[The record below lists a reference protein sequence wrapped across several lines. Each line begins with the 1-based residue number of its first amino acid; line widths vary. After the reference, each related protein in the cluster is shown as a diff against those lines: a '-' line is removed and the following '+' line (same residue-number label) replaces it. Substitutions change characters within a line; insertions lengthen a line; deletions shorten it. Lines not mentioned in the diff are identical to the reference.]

1 MAEHTGQLSA
11 EGLTQH
17 SIKTSCGSVIQ
28 CHLRRSV
35 PLASQAS
42 PRPLLVLLH
51 GYPQTSFMWRHL
63 IKLLPSDIALFIPD
77 LPGYGRSTPSTT
89 GHDKRTVGLAVLEA
103 LDTLLGQVS
112 GLEFP
117 YPIVLG
123 GHDRGARICHRLA
136 VDFPNLMLALDPRL
150 ANLVS
155 LRFSLEGTLLL
166 DILPTL
172 EQWRSFSKSTTA
184 AGSYHW
190 SFLANMPLAFDM
202 IKAYGPAKYC
212 KDLIT
217 RWQGENP
224 TGLHSD
230 GAVLV
235 YAAAFEND
243 DVVRATCQ
251 DYVAG
256 AGVDVEEQE
265 KDQQAGRK
273 MEGDVLVV
281 YSERFLGKGG
291 KVDVEGIWSDWVKEG
306 THLTVEPIKGH
317 AGHFIA
323 EEVPAE
329 VAEIMMRVL
338 GHCLRRIQ
346 L

>member
-1 MAEHTGQLSA
+1 MAETIGQLSA

-17 SIKTSCGSVIQ
+17 SVKTNCGSVIQ
-28 CHLRRSV
+28 CHFRPAVL
-35 PLASQAS
+35 PAPGAP

-63 IKLLPSDIALFIPD
+63 IKLLPSDLPLFIPD

-89 GHDKRTVGLAVLEA
+89 GHDKRTIGLAVLEA
-103 LDTLLGQVS
+103 LDTLLGQTS
-112 GLEFP
+112 GLESS

-136 VDFPNLMLALDPRL
+136 VDFPNLELALDSRL

-155 LRFSLEGTLLL
+155 QRFRLENTLLL

-217 RWQGENP
+217 RWQGNNP
-224 TGLHSD
+224 ASLHSD
-230 GAVLV
+230 NAVEV

-243 DVVRATCQ
+243 EVVRATCE

-273 MEGDVLVV
+273 MGGNVLVV
-281 YSERFLGKGG
+281 YSEKFLGKSG
-291 KVDVEGIWSDWVKEG
+291 KVDVEGIWSNWVKEG
-306 THLTVEPIKGH
+306 THLTVEAIRGH
-317 AGHFIA
+317 VGHFIA
-323 EEVPAE
+323 EEAPAD
-329 VAEIMMRVL
+329 VAATMMRVQ
-338 GHCLRRIQ
+338 GDCLRKT
-346 L
+346 

>member
-1 MAEHTGQLSA
+1 MAVNTGQLSA

-17 SIKTSCGSVIQ
+17 SVVTSCGSFIH
-28 CHLRRSV
+28 CHFRPPV

-42 PRPLLVLLH
+42 PRPVLVLLH

-63 IKLLPSDIALFIPD
+63 IEILPSDIPLFMPD
-77 LPGYGRSTPSTT
+77 LPGYGRSTPSRT

-103 LDTLLGQVS
+103 LDTLLGQGS
-112 GLEFP
+112 GPRLP
-117 YPIVLG
+117 HPIVLG
-123 GHDRGARICHRLA
+123 GHDRGARVCHRLA
-136 VDFPNLMLALDPRL
+136 VDFSNLKLSLDPRL

-155 LRFSLEGTLLL
+155 QKFSLEGTLLF
-166 DILPTL
+166 DILPTV
-172 EQWRSFSKSTTA
+172 EQWHSFAKPTTA

-212 KDLIT
+212 KDLIA
-217 RWQGENP
+217 RWQGESP
-224 TGLHSD
+224 AGLHSD
-230 GAVLV
+230 DAVAV
-235 YAAAFEND
+235 YTAAFEND
-243 DVVRATCQ
+243 DVVRATCE

-265 KDQQAGRK
+265 KDQEAGRK
-273 MEGDVLVV
+273 MDGNVLVV

-306 THLTVEPIKGH
+306 THLAVEPIKGH

-323 EEVPAE
+323 EEAPAE

-338 GHCLRRIQ
+338 GSCLSKI
-346 L
+346 